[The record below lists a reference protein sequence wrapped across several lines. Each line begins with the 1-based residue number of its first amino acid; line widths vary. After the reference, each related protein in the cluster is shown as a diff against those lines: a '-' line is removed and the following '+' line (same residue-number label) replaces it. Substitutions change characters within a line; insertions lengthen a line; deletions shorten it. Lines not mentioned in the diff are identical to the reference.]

1 MTFKISRVLDMLY
14 PRRCPVCDG
23 LLGGKEPLICR
34 KCAAGLQLLEGPVC
48 LRCGKPLERKD
59 QEYCRDCGKK
69 RHSYERGFAPFS
81 YRGMIQESMMRF
93 KYGGRAEYAK
103 FYAAAVMAY
112 GKRLLEYWS
121 PDVMIPV
128 PIHRERLLKRG
139 YNQAEELAVQ
149 LSSMSGIPVERRAVL
164 RIKNTKAQ
172 KELNDVERKKN
183 LTQAFSIVKG
193 YSPPRRILLVDDIYT
208 TGSTIDTLALLLKK
222 NGAQSVYFACV
233 CVSPGDT

>member
-1 MTFKISRVLDMLY
+1 
-14 PRRCPVCDG
+14 
-23 LLGGKEPLICR
+23 
-34 KCAAGLQLLEGPVC
+34 
-48 LRCGKPLERKD
+48 
-59 QEYCRDCGKK
+59 
-69 RHSYERGFAPFS
+69 
-81 YRGMIQESMMRF
+81 
-93 KYGGRAEYAK
+93 
-103 FYAAAVMAY
+103 
-112 GKRLLEYWS
+112 
-121 PDVMIPV
+121 MIPV

-139 YNQAEELAVQ
+139 YNQAEELAVR

-183 LTQAFSIVKG
+183 LAQAFSIVKG